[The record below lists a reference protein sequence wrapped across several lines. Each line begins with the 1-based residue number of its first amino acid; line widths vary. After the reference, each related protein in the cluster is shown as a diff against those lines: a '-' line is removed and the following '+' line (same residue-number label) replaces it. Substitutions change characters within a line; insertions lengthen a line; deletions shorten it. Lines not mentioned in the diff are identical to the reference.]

1 MRDRDE
7 DALTCGAP
15 SADVRPILNERGE
28 LVGAE
33 RVDGDATVSTSL
45 DPYANPLGLA
55 LNDRREKLAR
65 VGKRVRKFSRGD
77 VQDIARR
84 ALGPAATFREIPVP
98 GNEALEVYGVVE
110 APGYHKIVNQ
120 YSRLGPGEGRR
131 RVVSR
136 LGDAKFLAEAR
147 K

>member
-1 MRDRDE
+1 MNE
-7 DALTCGAP
+7 
-15 SADVRPILNERGE
+15 VRPILNERGE

-33 RVDGDATVSTSL
+33 RVDGDATVSTSR
-45 DPYANPLGLA
+45 DPYANPLGRELNNRRAALA
-55 LNDRREKLAR
+55 VKGKKL
-65 VGKRVRKFSRGD
+65 RKFSRCE

-84 ALGPAATFREIPVP
+84 ALGPAATFSEIPVP
-98 GNEALEVYGVVE
+98 GSEALEVYGVVE